1 MIGVVAGALLL
12 GGLITAPAWVA
23 PGERIIGTPDSEA
36 FGGAWLIWWGQQSLL
51 DSGLPPHFAEAFNFP
66 RGRPLHCLSI
76 LEAALLLPLHGLLGA
91 VSLYNLLIALDV
103 ALAFFGCW
111 LLLRSRVDDPWAV
124 APGALAFATSPY
136 LLSHLQTGPQE
147 VFSMGWI
154 PLALLAGER
163 AVEQGGKGRVILAGL
178 LLAAT
183 FLSGPYYFVFTCLA
197 GAWLVLARAKGWP
210 GWPRL
215 LRAAA
220 VVGVAA
226 LPMAP
231 QIWAI
236 ARSRNIS
243 PRAFDPRLA
252 QQMLDHAYVQDLLS
266 FLLPVSSFY
275 NQMPPLRVYL
285 GLTLLVLAAA
295 GLGRAGWRRW
305 AVLAAGAG
313 VFALGTHL
321 EVGDARLFPLPAAV
335 LCKYVPPF
343 TSISHPFRILP
354 LVLISLAMLSALGL
368 TRLRP
373 GLRRPVALAAAALVL
388 VDHLLLAPLRFPVPT
403 SPAAVPQFY
412 HRVAAEEGR
421 YAVMDMFSSTG
432 RLSFGPSLVYQTVH
446 GRALVFDLLPPDG
459 DLMSNGLVSMVGH
472 DPSTGQPAPPPGD
485 LCNQAR
491 ALGARGVRYLVK
503 HLWQQRDDPRVEQL
517 RRCGLK
523 VEHQDQQV
531 LVFRLDHE
539 QPPPPAAP

>member
-1 MIGVVAGALLL
+1 MVVGAALLL
-12 GGLITAPAWVA
+12 GLLITAPAWIA

-36 FGGAWLIWWGQQSLL
+36 FGGAWLLWWGQQSLL
-51 DSGLPPHFAEAFNFP
+51 ESGLPPHLAEAFNFP

-91 VSLYNLLIALDV
+91 VSLYNLLIALDI

-154 PLALLAGER
+154 PLALLAVER
-163 AVEQGGKGRVILAGL
+163 AVEQGGVRRVILGGL

-197 GAWLVLARAKGWP
+197 GAWLVLARAGGWP

-215 LRAAA
+215 LRGAAVIAVAAA
-220 VVGVAA
+220 
-226 LPMAP
+226 PMAP

-243 PRAFDPRLA
+243 PRAFDPQMA
-252 QQMLDHAYVQDLLS
+252 QEMLDHAYVQDLLS

-275 NQMPPLRVYL
+275 NQMPPLRVYV
-285 GLTLLVLAAA
+285 GLVLLAMALA
-295 GLGRAGWRRW
+295 GLGRAGWKRW

-321 EVGDARLFPLPAAV
+321 EVADARLVPLPAAL

-354 LVLISLAMLSALGL
+354 LVLLALAMLSALGL

-373 GLRRPVALAAAALVL
+373 RLRRPVAVVAAVLVL
-388 VDHLLLAPLRFPVPT
+388 LDHLVLAPLQFPVPT
-403 SPAAVPQFY
+403 SDAVVPQFY
-412 HRVAAEEGR
+412 HRVAGDKDR
-421 YAVMDMFSSTG
+421 YAVMDMFASKG
-432 RLSFGPSLVYQTVH
+432 RLSFGPSLLYQTVH

-459 DLMSNGLVSMVGH
+459 EMMNNSLVSMVGH
-472 DPSTGQPAPPPGD
+472 DPSTGRQEPPPGN
-485 LCNQAR
+485 LCADAR

-503 HLWQQRDDPRVEQL
+503 HLWQKRDDPRVELL

-531 LVFRLDHE
+531 IVFRLDHE
-539 QPPPPAAP
+539 QPTPTPP